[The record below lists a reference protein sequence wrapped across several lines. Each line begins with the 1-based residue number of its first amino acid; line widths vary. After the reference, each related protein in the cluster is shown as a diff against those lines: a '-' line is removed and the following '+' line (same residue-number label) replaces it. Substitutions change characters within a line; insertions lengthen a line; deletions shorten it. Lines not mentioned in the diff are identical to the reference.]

1 MLKKI
6 QRRFILAAMAAFGTV
21 MLLIIA
27 GINAANYYRTTSMQ
41 DHLAAELLVHG
52 QAVFFGSETPFM
64 AAGGKPERDLQAPP
78 PPDRGMTG
86 RNPEAAF
93 MTRFF
98 TVYCDGD
105 GRIRAVSRDYIS
117 SVDEETAKA
126 YAQAVLAKGRDKGYY
141 EDYRYLVKREE
152 KEITVLFLNAA
163 MQIQSMRTLLFVS
176 LAIGIFSLLTVFV
189 LIFFFSRRAI
199 RPYIKNMER
208 QKQFITDAGHELKT
222 PITSIAT
229 SADIAAMEH
238 EGDEWIDNI
247 RRQAARLTKLVG
259 DMVALSRLDEETPFP
274 EKSRFSVSEAAWEIA
289 EPFAHLAKAE
299 GKSYSQH
306 IEENLTMYGDR
317 ASIQRLISILLDNA
331 VRYSDDGGEIQ
342 MQIYGRRGR
351 VCIEVSNTCDLPDVS
366 DLDRLFDR
374 FYRLDESRS
383 ATTGGTGIGLSMVR
397 AIAETHGGKA
407 SVQSADGKEICFKV
421 VL

>member
-21 MLLIIA
+21 MLLIIV

-41 DHLAAELLVHG
+41 DRLAGDLLSH
-52 QAVFFGSETPFM
+52 
-64 AAGGKPERDLQAPP
+64 ERTVLSKREAPP
-78 PPDRGMTG
+78 PPARGGG
-86 RNPEAAF
+86 RRDPEAAF
-93 MTRFF
+93 TTRFF
-98 TVYCDGD
+98 TVHCDAD
-105 GRIRAVSRDYIS
+105 GRVRAVSRDYIS
-117 SVDEETAKA
+117 SVDEETAKT
-126 YAQAVLAKGRDKGYY
+126 YAQAVLSKDRERGYY
-141 EDYRYLVKREE
+141 ADYRYLVSRSE
-152 KEITVLFLNAA
+152 KGITVLFLNAA
-163 MQIQSMRTLLFVS
+163 VHIQSMRSLLFVS
-176 LAIGIFSLLTVFV
+176 LTIGFGSLLTVFL
-189 LIFFFSRRAI
+189 LILFFSRRAI
-199 RPYIKNMER
+199 RPYVKNMER

-259 DMVALSRLDEETPFP
+259 DMVVLSRLDEETPFP
-274 EKSRFSVSEAAWEIA
+274 EKSRFSVSEAAWETA
-289 EPFAHLAKAE
+289 EPFAVLAKAK
-299 GKSYSQH
+299 GKRYSQH
-306 IEENLTMYGDR
+306 IEENLTLYGDR
-317 ASIQRLISILLDNA
+317 GSIQRMISILLDNA
-331 VRYSDDGGEIQ
+331 VRYSDDGGEIW
-342 MQIYGRRGR
+342 MRIYRRR
-351 VCIEVSNTCDLPDVS
+351 SKVCIEVSNTCDLPDIS

-383 ATTGGTGIGLSMVR
+383 AATGGTGIGLSMVR

-407 SVQSADGKEICFKV
+407 SVQSDDGKEICFKV

>member
-21 MLLIIA
+21 MLLILA
-27 GINAANYYRTTSMQ
+27 GINAVNYYRTTSMQ
-41 DHLAAELLVHG
+41 DHLAMQLLTHERT
-52 QAVFFGSETPFM
+52 ARSE
-64 AAGGKPERDLQAPP
+64 PEAPP
-78 PPDRGMTG
+78 PPVREKRGRDSET
-86 RNPEAAF
+86 AF

-98 TVYCDGD
+98 TVHCDAD
-105 GRIRAVSRDYIS
+105 GGIKEVLRDYIS

-126 YAQAVLAKGRDKGYY
+126 YAQAVLLKGREKGYY
-141 EDYRYLVKREE
+141 KNYRYLVSRSE
-152 KEITVLFLNAA
+152 KGISVLFLNTSI
-163 MQIQSMRTLLFVS
+163 QLQSMRTLLFVS
-176 LAIGIFSLLTVFV
+176 LATGVCSLLMVFF
-189 LIFFFSRRAI
+189 LTLLFSRRAVM
-199 RPYIKNMER
+199 PYMKNIEQ
-208 QKQFITDAGHELKT
+208 QKRFITDAGHELKT
-222 PITSIAT
+222 PLTSIAT

-289 EPFAHLAKAE
+289 EPFAVLAKAE

-306 IEENLTMYGDR
+306 IEENLTLYGDR

-331 VRYSDDGGEIQ
+331 VRYSDGGEIQ
-342 MQIYGRRGR
+342 MRIYRRRGR

-374 FYRLDESRS
+374 FYRPDASRS
-383 ATTGGTGIGLSMVR
+383 AATGGTGIGLSMVR
-397 AIAETHGGKA
+397 AIAETHGGTA
-407 SVQSADGKEICFKV
+407 TVQSADGKMICFKV